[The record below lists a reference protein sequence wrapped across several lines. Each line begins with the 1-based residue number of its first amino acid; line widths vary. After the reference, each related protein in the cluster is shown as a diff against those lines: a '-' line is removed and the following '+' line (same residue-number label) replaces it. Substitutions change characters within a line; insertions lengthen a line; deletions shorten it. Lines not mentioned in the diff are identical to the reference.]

1 MEVILIVAI
10 AKPNNGIG
18 KANDLLWH
26 LPADMKFFR
35 SQTTGFPVI
44 TGRKN
49 YESIPEKFRPLPHR
63 ENIVI
68 TRQDITYENTDVC
81 SSIEDALR
89 IAKSYKKNKAFIIG
103 GGQIYKQCLESNL
116 IDKHIYNSINM
127 GKVNSILSEVRSCH
141 EEVITIAD
149 ADVFY
154 FSNWQFKTLEV
165 FKNFKNIGVVAP
177 LPCTNIYSYC
187 NMSFFSNILKPKKK
201 GFIISKKS
209 CELFGE
215 SVGYDEEK
223 ILRLSLWK
231 KPQFYI
237 KNSSDKVCLGAGHF
251 VASYRGNLL
260 HKVPFVKN
268 KFVFKN
274 GDEFNF
280 LDRPIDV
287 LGYYRV
293 SLINSYAYHLG
304 NSIPIWVRKIKLH
317 QNDIDIF
324 TDFKFKKNKIIQL
337 PYSLRVIISSLWHK
351 LNKI

>member
-1 MEVILIVAI
+1 MRI
-10 AKPNNGIG
+10 GI
-18 KANDLLWH
+18 N
-26 LPADMKFFR
+26 
-35 SQTTGFPVI
+35 
-44 TGRKN
+44 
-49 YESIPEKFRPLPHR
+49 PEKNKKKIIRYKLHR
-63 ENIVI
+63 IIIPVYIPTEEKKYFDNLFEVFKISIGSLLKTTSKQFTNITI
-68 TRQDITYENTDVC
+68 INNNC
-81 SSIEDALR
+81 
-89 IAKSYKKNKAFIIG
+89 NKEVTNYINSLI
-103 GGQIYKQCLESNL
+103 ESNL
-116 IDKHIYNSINM
+116 IDKHIHNSINK

-268 KFVFKN
+268 KYVFKN

-293 SLINSYAYHLG
+293 SLIDSYAYHLG

-324 TDFKFKKNKIIQL
+324 ADFKFKKNKIIQL